1 MRNAL
6 FLASLVSL
14 TALVYACGSDGGVG
28 TTIGGDP
35 DAGYDSGYLP
45 GQDGGPLPGQDG
57 TVPDPGLD
65 ASLDVSFPDGFTVPD
80 TGGNVDSGTLID
92 SGCSPPGISCT
103 ANVAYTCDKN
113 GSLFADDCTP
123 KNLTCADGYGCVK
136 CIPGSGTCNGSKG
149 TLCNSKGDGYI
160 TNDCDPNLGLT
171 CNQGICTGD
180 CANVGQSY
188 IGCDYY
194 AVTTLNH
201 LLDQG
206 SFPFAVAISNTT
218 STNATI
224 TISGG
229 KGGSFISP
237 QTYTVNANSLS
248 SITLPWVK
256 PLSCGVGPCDGNQ
269 FVQPPA
275 PTTTLQKGGAY
286 RIQSTEPVTVYQF
299 NARDYTLNG
308 LFSYTNDASMLL
320 PVNAMTGNYYLAT
333 YPSFY
338 QWPGLWV
345 VAATQDNTQVTLTP
359 SVTIVAG
366 GGIASN
372 GGTITMNRG
381 DVIEVTNPVPGSVS
395 YGNDM
400 SGSVVS
406 ATAPVEVF
414 GGHACVYVPASQAA
428 CDHMEEAMFPTE
440 TLRSDYFVVPP
451 NMTGITTAKKPSHF
465 VRIIATKNGSTFT
478 YTPAQVGA
486 PASLN
491 AGQVGVFETS
501 TPFEVTSNSSPFV
514 VGEYME
520 GAENYGGGVLNG
532 DPAMSVAVAK
542 DQYRNAYQFTA
553 PTNYQINWATL
564 VAANNTVVK
573 IDNVVVGGWKV
584 IGATGYSSTYVQLSK
599 NSSNHIATGNGPFGI
614 EVYGYGSYTSYW
626 YPGGLNLSR

>member
-6 FLASLVSL
+6 FLASLVAL

-28 TTIGGDP
+28 TTTGGDQ
-35 DAGYDSGYLP
+35 DSGYDSGYVV
-45 GQDGGPLPGQDG
+45 GQDTGVQPGQDG
-57 TVPDPGLD
+57 TVIDPGLD
-65 ASLDVSFPDGFTVPD
+65 ASLDVQFPDGFTAPD
-80 TGGNVDSGTLID
+80 TSGVDAGQLID
-92 SGCSPPGISCT
+92 SGCSPPGISCVS
-103 ANVAYTCDKN
+103 NVAYTCDTKGN
-113 GSLFADDCTP
+113 LFSDDCTL
-123 KNLTCADGYGCVK
+123 KSLTCADGFGCVK
-136 CIPGSGTCNGSKG
+136 CIPGTGTCNGSQG

-194 AVTTLNH
+194 AVTSLNH
-201 LLDQG
+201 LLNQTA
-206 SFPFAVAISNTT
+206 FPFAVAISNTT
-218 STNATI
+218 GKNATI

-229 KGGSFISP
+229 KGGTFISP

-248 SITLPWVK
+248 SITLPWVP
-256 PLSCGVGPCDGNQ
+256 PLSCGVGPCNGG
-269 FVQPPA
+269 QPA
-275 PTTTLQKGGAY
+275 TPTTGLQKGGAY

-299 NARDYTLNG
+299 NARDYTLG
-308 LFSYTNDASMLL
+308 GQFSFTNDASILL

-333 YPSFY
+333 YPSFW
-338 QWPGLWV
+338 QWPGLFV

-359 SVTIVAG
+359 SVTVVAG
-366 GGIASN
+366 GGIAAN

-381 DVIEVTNPVPGSVS
+381 DVIQVTNPVPNLVS
-395 YGNDM
+395 YGSDM

-414 GGHACVYVPASQAA
+414 GGHACVYIPASQAA
-428 CDHMEEAMFPTE
+428 CDHLEEAMFPVE

-451 NMTGITTAKKPSHF
+451 NMTGITTLKKPSHF

-478 YTPAQVGA
+478 YSPAQVGA

-491 AGQVGVFETS
+491 AGQVGVFETA
-501 TPFEVTSNSSPFV
+501 TPFEVTSNNSPFI

-520 GAENYGGGVLNG
+520 GSQNYGGGVLNG

-542 DQYRNAYQFTA
+542 DQYRDNYQFTA
-553 PTNYQINWATL
+553 PNNYVINWATL
-564 VAANNTVVK
+564 VALTNTTVK
-573 IDNVVVGGWKV
+573 IDGVAVGGWTA
-584 IGATGYSSTYVQLSK
+584 IGATGYSFTYVQLS
-599 NSSNHIATGNGPFGI
+599 NAQSNHVATGSGPFGI
-614 EVYGYGSYTSYW
+614 EVYGYGNYTSYW
-626 YPGGLNLSR
+626 YPGGLNLKR